1 MASEGATVTV
11 VSFTNGGVPQEVV
24 GATPAS
30 IASAMSIGLENV
42 LIYVDETQ
50 VQANHTLRDGDLV
63 SFQKAKVASGS

>member
-24 GATPAS
+24 GTTPAS

-42 LIYVDETQ
+42 LIYVDEAS

>member
-1 MASEGATVTV
+1 MASDGATVTV
-11 VSFTNGGVPQEVV
+11 VSFTNGGVPQELV
-24 GATPAS
+24 GSTPAS
-30 IASAMSIGLENV
+30 IAAEMSIGLENV